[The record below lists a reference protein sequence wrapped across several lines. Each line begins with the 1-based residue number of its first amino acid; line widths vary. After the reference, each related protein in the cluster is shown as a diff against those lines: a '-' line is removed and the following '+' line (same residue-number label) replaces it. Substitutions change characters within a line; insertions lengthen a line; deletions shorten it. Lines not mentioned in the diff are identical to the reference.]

1 MKAAL
6 PTSTRFPD
14 VPAAVRRRMSRV
26 RKSDTKPEMIVRQ
39 LVHGLGYR
47 FRLHRQDLPGTPDL
61 TFPSRRKV
69 IFVHGCFWHRH
80 NCRLGGR
87 LPTTRPEYW
96 LPKLSRNVD
105 RDRSV
110 EIELLSLG
118 WRVLVIWECET
129 RSLDVIRDRLLNYL
143 DHNTELDSQCNLVQG
158 GARRCD
164 SG

>member
-1 MKAAL
+1 MKALL
-6 PTSTRFPD
+6 PRPRFAD
-14 VPAAVRRRMSRV
+14 VPEVVRRRMSRV
-26 RKSDTKPEMIVRQ
+26 RKTDTKPEMIVRQ

-47 FRLHRQDLPGTPDL
+47 FRLHRHDLPGTPDL

-87 LPTTRPEYW
+87 LPTTRLEYW

-110 EIELLSLG
+110 EIELRRLG
-118 WRVLVIWECET
+118 WSVLVIWECET
-129 RSLDVIRDRLLNYL
+129 RSLDLIRDQVLNFL
-143 DHNTELDSQCNLVQG
+143 GPKH
-158 GARRCD
+158 
-164 SG
+164 